1 MLSVLEAGTL
11 AWKELPEAE
20 IVKSPRPCHRRY
32 LPQCPGLN
40 PLCSPMS
47 LGLQRVLC
55 AMMAVVRPSHPQSCT
70 HNERQHAVV
79 YVIVAVVE
87 RYNLFKLME
96 TDE

>member
-1 MLSVLEAGTL
+1 MLSVLEAGTP

-20 IVKSPRPCHRRY
+20 TVQSPQPCHRRY

-47 LGLQRVLC
+47 LGLQRVLR

-79 YVIVAVVE
+79 YVLVAVVE

>member
-1 MLSVLEAGTL
+1 VLSVLEAGTT

-20 IVKSPRPCHRRY
+20 MVQSPQPCPRRH
-32 LPQCPGLN
+32 LPQCPGQN

-47 LGLQRVLC
+47 LGLQRVLR
-55 AMMAVVRPSHPQSCT
+55 AMMAAVRPSHPQSCT
-70 HNERQHAVV
+70 HNEQQHAVV
-79 YVIVAVVE
+79 YVLVAVVE